1 MIKFNQEGTWLQHR
15 GLANQKKWKG
25 KKNEEKKRKK
35 KRRKEKGENNLKKTK
50 AIDVKTPH

>member
-1 MIKFNQEGTWLQHR
+1 MVIAQGASKLE
-15 GLANQKKWKG
+15 KMEG